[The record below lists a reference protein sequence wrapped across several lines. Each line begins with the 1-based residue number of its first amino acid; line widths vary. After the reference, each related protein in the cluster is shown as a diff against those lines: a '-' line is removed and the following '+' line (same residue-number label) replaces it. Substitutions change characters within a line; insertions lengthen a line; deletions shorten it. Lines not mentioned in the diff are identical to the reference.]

1 MRVAGFTW
9 RASAHVLCDPDR
21 ENVTHT
27 LPAPD
32 DRLYGTKMRSSKEA
46 GQAYS
51 QINQKRL
58 INFIRAISVQ
68 PLDRNRQHPD
78 TVKPKSQIKNLKK
91 DREENIDCRRAQN
104 RDTLYHPSYA
114 SLTSLTLNAQPIFS
128 DGIQR
133 RSSK

>member
-1 MRVAGFTW
+1 
-9 RASAHVLCDPDR
+9 VLCDPDR

-58 INFIRAISVQ
+58 INFTRAISVQ

-78 TVKPKSQIKNLKK
+78 AAKRKSQIKKCEK
-91 DREENIDCRRAQN
+91 SREANIDCRRAQK
-104 RDTLYHPSYA
+104 RETFCHPS
-114 SLTSLTLNAQPIFS
+114 LQFL
-128 DGIQR
+128 R
-133 RSSK
+133 RSL